1 MILGMSTLT
10 IDLDDDA
17 ARLVQEAARA
27 VDQSVTEWLR
37 QKVCEA
43 AAASVKR
50 PAPTPGRIS
59 PLHPGAMQA
68 APDFNAPMEEF
79 AAYV

>member
-1 MILGMSTLT
+1 MSTLT
-10 IDLDDDA
+10 IDLDDDT

-27 VDQSVTEWLR
+27 ADQSVAEWLR
-37 QKVCEA
+37 HKVCEA
-43 AAASVKR
+43 AAFSR
-50 PAPTPGRIS
+50 QPSTPQRIS
-59 PLHPGAMQA
+59 PLHPGAIQA